1 MNCISCLSPIEQERL
16 SLGLQICCV
25 CAKRLNPPRVKG
37 YMHYSHKTAATLA
50 LTTPEAFANFK
61 RDTDRKGQSSILR
74 NKMVS
79 GGRLV

>member
-1 MNCISCLSPIEQERL
+1 M
-16 SLGLQICCV
+16 
-25 CAKRLNPPRVKG
+25 
-37 YMHYSHKTAATLA
+37 YSHKTAATLA

-74 NKMVS
+74 HKMVS